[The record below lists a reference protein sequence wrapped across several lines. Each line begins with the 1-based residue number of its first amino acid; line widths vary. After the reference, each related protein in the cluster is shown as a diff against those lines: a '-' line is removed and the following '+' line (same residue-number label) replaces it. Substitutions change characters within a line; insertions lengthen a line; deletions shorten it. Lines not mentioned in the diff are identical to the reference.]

1 MCMHCGFVSGRRRH
15 TSCALVTGVQTC
27 ALPICS
33 LDLLLSM
40 PLTRLELLLGK
51 FLGLSAALACATVLG
66 FGLAGAL
73 LAFSLPVA
81 ALYHYLGFILS
92 AVLLGMAFLSMAVAV
107 SAFAND
113 RGDRKSTRLNSSH

>member
-1 MCMHCGFVSGRRRH
+1 
-15 TSCALVTGVQTC
+15 
-27 ALPICS
+27 
-33 LDLLLSM
+33 M

-113 RGDRKSTRLNSSH
+113 RGRASGVAIALRSEEHTSELQSLMRISY